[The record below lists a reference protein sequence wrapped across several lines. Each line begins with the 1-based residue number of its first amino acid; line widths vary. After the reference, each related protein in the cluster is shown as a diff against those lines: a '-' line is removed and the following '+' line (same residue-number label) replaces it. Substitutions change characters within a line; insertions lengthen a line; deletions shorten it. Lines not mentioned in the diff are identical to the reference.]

1 MNKNPFSELLQLF
14 NRLAPQQKILI
25 GGALIVVI
33 VLFGVFISIINEP
46 NYSNLYSNISE
57 EDASKV
63 VDYLNSQKI
72 SFKLE
77 NGGRTIKV
85 PQEAV
90 YETRLALASKGIPS
104 SGIIGYEIFD
114 KNTMGMSEF
123 MQKLNYKRAL
133 EGELARTIM
142 QQEGVLGARVMIV
155 MPEKSIF
162 KDEEKLPSASVVL
175 KLKPGYS
182 LSQSNITAMVNL
194 VSSSVEGLNHDKVT
208 IIDTQGHLLSKNNDD
223 NSLIAATSTQYELKQ
238 SVEKYFS
245 QKAQKILDD
254 VLGYGNSAVQVSV
267 DLNFD
272 QVEKTMEQYDPDSQ
286 VAISEQTVKSE
297 NSGKKLNDS
306 TANVSQNTITNY
318 EINKSIQKVVEGTGN
333 IKRISI
339 AAVINDIPQEI
350 EKNGKKEFTYQQR
363 TQEQLNKFGLI
374 IKNALGYDENR
385 GDSFSIV
392 SFPFEQTSLTA
403 FNVPQIEKN
412 NNLIPDN
419 VDKWINLVLIILAIG
434 ASLFIIKKLMQR
446 LKTERILLAPV
457 QPGQIDNTLSLQAA
471 PEENAGVTQPL
482 VKRKKL
488 QLQMGDIEDEISDEA
503 LRKRMQQER
512 ISNYVSKNPVDAAKL
527 INSWLHEDE

>member
-14 NRLAPQQKILI
+14 NKLAPQQKILI
-25 GGALIVVI
+25 GGAAIVVI

-46 NYSNLYSNISE
+46 NYATLYSNISE

-72 SFKLE
+72 AFKLE
-77 NGGRTIKV
+77 SGGRTIKV
-85 PQEAV
+85 PQEVV
-90 YETRLALASKGIPS
+90 YEVRLALASKGIPS
-104 SGIIGYEIFD
+104 SGVIGYEIFD

-123 MQKLNYKRAL
+123 MQKLNFKRAL
-133 EGELARTIM
+133 EGELSRTIM

-162 KDEEKLPSASVVL
+162 KDEEKSPSASVVL

-182 LSQSNITAMVNL
+182 LSPTNITAIVNL
-194 VSSSVEGLNHDKVT
+194 VASSVEGLTQSKVT

-238 SVEKYFS
+238 SVEKYLS
-245 QKAQKILDD
+245 QKAQKILDN

-286 VAISEQTVKSE
+286 VAISEQTIKSE
-297 NSGKKLNDS
+297 NNGKKLNDS

-318 EINKSIQKVVEGTGN
+318 EINKSIQKVIEGTGN

-339 AAVINDIPQEI
+339 AAVVNDIPQEI
-350 EKNGKKEFTYQQR
+350 EKNGKKEITYQQR

-374 IKNALGYDENR
+374 IKNALGFDESR

-392 SFPFEQTSLTA
+392 SFPFEQNNMNA
-403 FNVPQIEKN
+403 FNLPQIEKN
-412 NNLIPDN
+412 NTFIPED
-419 VDKWINLVLIILAIG
+419 VDKWINLVLIIVAIG

-446 LKTERILLAPV
+446 LKTERILLTPIKGEQMSDIIAL
-457 QPGQIDNTLSLQAA
+457 QPA
-471 PEENAGVTQPL
+471 PENEPNLNQQA
-482 VKRKKL
+482 VKKKKL
-488 QLQMGDIEDEISDEA
+488 PIHIGDIEDEISDEA
-503 LRKRMQQER
+503 LRKKTQQEK
-512 ISNYVSKNPVDAAKL
+512 IANYVSKNPMDAAKL